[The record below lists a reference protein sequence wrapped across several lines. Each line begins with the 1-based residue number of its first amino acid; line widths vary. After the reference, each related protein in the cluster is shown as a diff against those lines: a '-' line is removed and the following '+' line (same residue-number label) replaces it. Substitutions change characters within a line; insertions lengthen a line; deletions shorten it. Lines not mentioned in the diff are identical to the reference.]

1 MIEIFRFIESAS
13 PTKYQKKEGKNY
25 IIFLVSLIL
34 VMVFV
39 PAVIYLFRKDT
50 AEVYLEMLCADII
63 IFLVA
68 FIAGITIFSVRMQ
81 KKQEL
86 VNPRTMAYVIY
97 NDRLYEVYVFVYVSH
112 YRHGRGG
119 NPFDFMERNEHLRK
133 QFADSVFITE
143 LLEKYISKQEL
154 PERFCVRQLS
164 PMKNIRVSEQN
175 DYLIM
180 DTAAGKRKIFD
191 NLERFSYFAQRIK
204 EIG

>member
-68 FIAGITIFSVRMQ
+68 FMPGLPYFPFAC
-81 KKQEL
+81 KK
-86 VNPRTMAYVIY
+86 
-97 NDRLYEVYVFVYVSH
+97 S
-112 YRHGRGG
+112 
-119 NPFDFMERNEHLRK
+119 RNW
-133 QFADSVFITE
+133 
-143 LLEKYISKQEL
+143 
-154 PERFCVRQLS
+154 
-164 PMKNIRVSEQN
+164 
-175 DYLIM
+175 
-180 DTAAGKRKIFD
+180 
-191 NLERFSYFAQRIK
+191 
-204 EIG
+204 